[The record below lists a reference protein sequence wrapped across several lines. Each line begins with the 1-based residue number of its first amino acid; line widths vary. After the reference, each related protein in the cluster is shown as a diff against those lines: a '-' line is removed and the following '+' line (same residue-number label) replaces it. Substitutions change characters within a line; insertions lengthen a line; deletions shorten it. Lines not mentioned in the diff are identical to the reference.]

1 MKPMYQDGLKNAILQ
16 GNAKNLK
23 NQSIQEYSRRVEKK
37 QPKGPKEPLRAIHES
52 EYILNLIKEGEHVHQ
67 DFKFEIS
74 DARKIA
80 KSLSA
85 FANTEGGR
93 LLIGVKD
100 NGKIAGI
107 RSEEEIYMIESAA
120 TMYCQPEVNLQNR
133 LFTVEGKH
141 VLEVTVEE
149 AEKKPVYALDENKK
163 RWAYVRIKD
172 ENILATVVHLN
183 RWKHNKEE
191 EEVMMVYAEREQHL
205 LDILAQHN
213 RLTLNQCS
221 KLSRIPRKETSELLA
236 DFIRFKLVEELF
248 IDHTFYFQLSPD
260 ENE

>member
-1 MKPMYQDGLKNAILQ
+1 MYQ
-16 GNAKNLK
+16 K
-23 NQSIQEYSRRVEKK
+23 NQKRDIT
-37 QPKGPKEPLRAIHES
+37 PKRHNSLIEPEEPLKAISES
-52 EYILNLIKEGEHVHQ
+52 DYIQNLIKEGEHVHQ

-107 RSEEEIYMIESAA
+107 RSEEEIYMIDSAA
-120 TMYCQPEVNLQNR
+120 TMYCRPEITTQNR

-149 AEKKPVYALDENKK
+149 AEEKPICALDENNKP
-163 RWAYVRIKD
+163 WAYVRIKD
-172 ENILATVVHLN
+172 ENILADVVHLN
-183 RWKHNKEE
+183 FWKHNKQE
-191 EEVMMVYAEREQHL
+191 EEVMMVYSEREQQV
-205 LDILAQHN
+205 LDILAKHG

-221 KLSRIPRKETSELLA
+221 RLTRIPRRETSELLA
-236 DFIRFKLVEELF
+236 DFIRFNLVKEVFEG
-248 IDHTFYFQLSPD
+248 HTFFFELISEEDDQ
-260 ENE
+260 E